1 MNGFRVTFFEGYV
14 TCALWSSTDNRDD
27 SGGMP
32 LGENFGEEDIRPES
46 LASMRADCDDFASSN
61 REMLDIAREAGW
73 DDGRLGH
80 DFWLSRNG
88 HGAGF
93 FDEYFG
99 EDKRLR
105 EAFRELQ
112 DAARAYGSCDIMPDA
127 EPDENGDFP
136 DGTMLS
142 AS

>member
-1 MNGFRVTFFEGYV
+1 METFFQGYV
-14 TCALWSSTDNRDD
+14 TCALWASTDNRDD

-32 LGENFGEEDIRPES
+32 LDENFGEADIRPDS
-46 LASMRADCDDFASSN
+46 LASMRADCDDFASSS
-61 REMLDIAREAGW
+61 REMLDVAREAGW

-93 FDEYFG
+93 FDEYYG
-99 EDKRLR
+99 EDKKLR

-112 DAARAYGSCDIMPDA
+112 DAARAYGSQDLYTDKEFDTEA
-127 EPDENGDFP
+127 DEFP
-136 DGTMLS
+136 EGTKLHV
-142 AS
+142 

>member
-1 MNGFRVTFFEGYV
+1 MESFFEGYL

-32 LGENFGEEDIRPES
+32 LDENFGEADIRPES

-93 FDEYFG
+93 FDEYYG
-99 EDKRLR
+99 EDKKLC

-112 DAARAYGSCDIMPDA
+112 KAAKAYGSSDLMPDA

-136 DGTMLS
+136 DGTMLDVN
-142 AS
+142 

>member
-1 MNGFRVTFFEGYV
+1 MESFFEGYL

-32 LGENFGEEDIRPES
+32 LDRNFGEADIRPES
-46 LASMRADCDDFASSN
+46 LASMRADCLDFEEAN
-61 REMLDIAREAGW
+61 RELLDTVREAGW

-99 EDKRLR
+99 ADTKLR

-112 DAARAYGSCDIMPDA
+112 AAARVYGSCDIMPDA

-142 AS
+142 AN